1 MIFQMRLPRGF
12 LTMEDEETRLL
23 GLLQAHGRQF
33 LNSFDLSQPL
43 RKRQRVEESFEEPE
57 NEDFEEWTGF
67 CNAAVES
74 YSSDENNDDDT
85 YYEYDDGFTASS
97 SAKMPD
103 VVVFS
108 DSRQQSSEQ
117 FSKAQKKAFMSSK
130 VTKVTSVT
138 EADAPHQ
145 DKDDTQNDNEDIS
158 NAQNDALLHRL
169 VHTKLL
175 SGSLNPEL
183 NLTHAQR
190 EKALSGRVLELA
202 GKTKLGKGEVAVRAA
217 ERNKASKRVRE
228 GLLRKKSDREQQ
240 QLEEAKNLGNYH
252 PTLKNLF
259 DASSGLSDRKKRVRG
274 LGMGVGKFSGGTL
287 KLSRD
292 EINSVTGRGLSGT
305 SRRGHNTSRGR
316 R

>member
-1 MIFQMRLPRGF
+1 
-12 LTMEDEETRLL
+12 MEDEEARLL
-23 GLLQAHGRQF
+23 NLLQAHGQQF
-33 LNSFDLSQPL
+33 LNSFSLSQSP
-43 RKRQRVEESFEEPE
+43 RKRQRVEESSEEPE
-57 NEDFEEWTGF
+57 NEDFEEWRGF
-67 CNAAVES
+67 RNADVES
-74 YSSDENNDDDT
+74 YSSEENDDDGT
-85 YYEYDDGFTASS
+85 SYEYDDGFTASS

-108 DSRQQSSEQ
+108 DSRQKSSEQ
-117 FSKAQKKAFMSSK
+117 FSKVQKKAFMSSK
-130 VTKVTSVT
+130 VAKVTSVT
-138 EADAPHQ
+138 EADASHQ
-145 DKDDTQNDNEDIS
+145 GGDNTQNDNEDLS

-183 NLTHAQR
+183 NLTHAKR

-202 GKTKLGKGEVAVRAA
+202 GKTKLGKGEVVVRAA

-228 GLLRKKSDREQQ
+228 GLLRKKDEREKQ

-252 PTLKNLF
+252 PTLKKLF
-259 DASSGLSDRKKRVRG
+259 DASSGSSDRTKRLRG

-287 KLSRD
+287 KLSRE
-292 EINSVTGRGLSGT
+292 EINSVTGRGVHGT
-305 SRRGHNTSRGR
+305 SKYGHNTTRGR

>member
-1 MIFQMRLPRGF
+1 MATF
-12 LTMEDEETRLL
+12 
-23 GLLQAHGRQF
+23 
-33 LNSFDLSQPL
+33 
-43 RKRQRVEESFEEPE
+43 
-57 NEDFEEWTGF
+57 
-67 CNAAVES
+67 
-74 YSSDENNDDDT
+74 SDPS
-85 YYEYDDGFTASS
+85 YEYNDDGFIASS

-108 DSRQQSSEQ
+108 DPRQTRSDSNQSSR
-117 FSKAQKKAFMSSK
+117 AQKKAFMAIAN
-130 VTKVTSVT
+130 VTSIPA
-138 EADAPHQ
+138 ADVSHQ
-145 DKDDTQNDNEDIS
+145 NEDDKHNDDEDTS

-190 EKALSGRVLELA
+190 EKALSGRVLEVA
-202 GKTKLGKGEVAVRAA
+202 GKTRLGKGEVAVRAA

-228 GLLRKKSDREQQ
+228 GLLRKKDEREKQ

-252 PTLKNLF
+252 PTLKKLF
-259 DASSGLSDRKKRVRG
+259 ESSSESSNSKKRVRG

-287 KLSRD
+287 KLSRE
-292 EINSVTGRGLSGT
+292 EISTVTGRGAHGA
-305 SRRGHNTSRGR
+305 SRRGHNPSRGR

>member
-1 MIFQMRLPRGF
+1 MI
-12 LTMEDEETRLL
+12 EDEAARLL
-23 GLLQAHGRQF
+23 DLLQAHGQQF
-33 LNSFDLSQPL
+33 LNSFDLSQPP
-43 RKRQRVEESFEEPE
+43 RKRQRIEESPEELE
-57 NEDFEEWTGF
+57 SEDFEEWRGF
-67 CNAAVES
+67 SNAAVES
-74 YSSDENNDDDT
+74 YASEEDNDDDT
-85 YYEYDDGFTASS
+85 PYEYDDGFTASS

-108 DSRQQSSEQ
+108 DSRPKPSEQ

-130 VTKVTSVT
+130 VAKVTSTT
-138 EADAPHQ
+138 EADGVPHQ
-145 DKDDTQNDNEDIS
+145 DEDDIQNDNEDIS

-202 GKTKLGKGEVAVRAA
+202 GKTKLGKGEVAIRAA

-228 GLLRKKSDREQQ
+228 GLSRKKNEREKQE
-240 QLEEAKNLGNYH
+240 LEEAKNLGNYH
-252 PTLKNLF
+252 PTLKKLF
-259 DASSGLSDRKKRVRG
+259 DASSSGSSDRQRRVRG
-274 LGMGVGKFSGGTL
+274 IGMGVGKFSGGTL
-287 KLSRD
+287 KLSRE
-292 EINSVTGRGLSGT
+292 EINSVTGRGVHGT
-305 SRRGHNTSRGR
+305 ARRGHKTSRGR